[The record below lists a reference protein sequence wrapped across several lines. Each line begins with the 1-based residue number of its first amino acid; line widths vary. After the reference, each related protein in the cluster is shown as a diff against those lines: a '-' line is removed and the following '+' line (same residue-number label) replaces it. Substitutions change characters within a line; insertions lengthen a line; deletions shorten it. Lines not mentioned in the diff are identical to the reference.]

1 MQIANMQR
9 QPLRYFSLWLA
20 VGWLL
25 IAVVL
30 QASLTSD
37 PLQTPGIEFG
47 DKIGHFTAYFSL
59 VFWFCQLYK
68 RKKAHLLLF
77 ALFVFMGVAIEF
89 IQGQTGYRTFEVA
102 DMLANSSGA
111 VVGLLLVRF
120 YAAEML
126 LTLEMRLLH
135 KR

>member
-9 QPLRYFSLWLA
+9 QPLRYFPLWLT

-47 DKIGHFTAYFSL
+47 DKIGHFAAYFSL
-59 VFWFCQLYK
+59 VFWFCQLYQ
-68 RKKAHLLLF
+68 RKSHLLLF
-77 ALFVFMGVAIEF
+77 ALFVVMGVVIEF
-89 IQGQTGYRTFEVA
+89 IQGQTVYRSFEVA

-126 LTLEMRLLH
+126 LTLEIRLLQ